1 MVNDPIS
8 QEILNNLKSTDTDFV
23 LETIEKIR
31 ESGNRLIMEGIVD
44 LLHNTQIPEIKKSI
58 LNLLSELKNKESIPL
73 LLEAI
78 KNEKYLA
85 ERKELV
91 ACCSQNGLNYNEYLP
106 VFIDLVIN
114 HSFLIAFEAFTVIEN
129 MYGVISDEVID
140 QEIAKINNALQQADE
155 EKAYLLR
162 GLVTII
168 HDIPE
173 KSEFSE

>member
-91 ACCSQNGLNYNEYLP
+91 ACCWQNGLNYNEYLP

-140 QEIAKINNALQQADE
+140 QEIVKINNALQQADE

-168 HDIPE
+168 RDIPE

>member
-1 MVNDPIS
+1 MVNDPKS

-58 LNLLSELKNKESIPL
+58 LNLLSELKSKESIPL

-91 ACCSQNGLNYNEYLP
+91 ACCWQNGLNYNEYFP

-168 HDIPE
+168 RDIPE